1 MFIIHGY
8 QGLGNVRTLAR
19 GQVSSWLNCAE
30 RERQGW
36 GREIDNTPASTNVT
50 TC

>member
-8 QGLGNVRTLAR
+8 QGLGNVHTLAC

-30 RERQGW
+30 VRRTGIED
-36 GREIDNTPASTNVT
+36 IADCT
-50 TC
+50 TMMC